1 MEDAIMQTKAYE
13 VARKYITYR
22 YVQSLRRTHNT
33 TDDRILSLI
42 ECNNEEVKQEN
53 ANKNPTVNSV
63 QRDYMAGEVSKDL
76 TMRML
81 LPAEIVKA
89 HEDGIIHFHDADYYA
104 QHMHN
109 CDLVNLD
116 DMLQNG
122 TVISGTL
129 IEKPHS
135 FSTACNIATQI
146 IAQVAS
152 NQYGGQSISLTH
164 LAPFVDISRK
174 KIRRDTEAEM
184 KELGLTDVILDDQ
197 CYLYGKLPAT
207 EGLEDKPAIGFIA
220 HMDTVSDF
228 CDHDIKPIVTENYDG
243 GELRL
248 GTSDTILSPK
258 NFPHLADLK
267 GRTLI
272 TSDGTTVLG
281 ADDKAGIAEILT
293 MIERIQE
300 EKIPH
305 GPLCVAFTPDEEIGT
320 GASHFN
326 VEQFGAD
333 YGYTLDGDTEGEI
346 QYENF
351 NACKADFVIKGFNV
365 HPGSSKDT
373 MINASL
379 VAMEINNALPS
390 METPRGTEDYEGFY
404 HLMSMSGE
412 VAEAELHYI
421 VRDHDKDLFEAKK
434 KTLKLIEKDMNEKW
448 GEGTVALTI
457 SEQYRNMA
465 EIIATCMHLIDNA
478 KKACE
483 NADVAPLVL
492 PIRGGTDGCQLS
504 FKGLPCPNLGTGGHA
519 YHGPYEH
526 ITVEGMDKSVD
537 VVTELVKLYAM

>member
-1 MEDAIMQTKAYE
+1 MKAYE
-13 VARKYITYR
+13 RLLSYVKVFTPSSEETGTSPSTQYQFDLARLL
-22 YVQSLRRTHNT
+22 VQEL
-33 TDDRILSLI
+33 
-42 ECNNEEVKQEN
+42 
-53 ANKNPTVNSV
+53 
-63 QRDYMAGEVSKDL
+63 
-76 TMRML
+76 
-81 LPAEIVKA
+81 
-89 HEDGIIHFHDADYYA
+89 
-104 QHMHN
+104 
-109 CDLVNLD
+109 
-116 DMLQNG
+116 
-122 TVISGTL
+122 
-129 IEKPHS
+129 
-135 FSTACNIATQI
+135 
-146 IAQVAS
+146 
-152 NQYGGQSISLTH
+152 
-164 LAPFVDISRK
+164 
-174 KIRRDTEAEM
+174 
-184 KELGLTDVILDDQ
+184 KELGVKDADVDEH
-197 CYLYGKLPAT
+197 CYVYGHIPAT
-207 EGLEDKPAIGFIA
+207 RGYESRQKLGFIA

-228 CDHDIKPIVTENYDG
+228 CDHPVTPVITPNYDG
-243 GELRL
+243 KDLAL
-248 GTSDTILSPK
+248 GTSGRVLSPK
-258 NFPHLADLK
+258 MFPHLSTLK

-272 TSDGTTVLG
+272 TSDGTTILG

-293 MIERIQE
+293 MIERVQE

-404 HLMSMSGE
+404 HLVSMSGE

-448 GEGTVALTI
+448 GEGTVTLTI

-465 EIIATCMHLIDNA
+465 EIISTCMHLIDNA

-483 NADVAPLVL
+483 NADVTPLVL

-537 VVTELVKLYAM
+537 VVTELVKLYAE